1 MIREGKTSETC
12 SDGCTIK
19 EINCLAT
26 YVFAK
31 VWFWLAVVAG
41 VLVLLLGVSNVR
53 AAFSQARLVRLW
65 EMPGNERAVQG
76 IGDKVTLLKG
86 TH

>member
-1 MIREGKTSETC
+1 MREGKNSEAC
-12 SDGCTIK
+12 SDGCTIT

-26 YVFAK
+26 YAFAK

-41 VLVLLLGVSNVR
+41 VLVLLFGVSNVR

-76 IGDKVTLLKG
+76 IAES
-86 TH
+86 